1 MSHMAK
7 INLLAVLVAIV
18 ASGVL
23 GALWY
28 SPLLFLRPWARAAGR
43 EPVQGPAVY
52 MITFVT
58 AIAAALAFAWWAGP
72 EPDIAEAVLDGLV
85 VGLFFAAAGLGLH
98 YAFAGRPLALWAI
111 DGGFQVAR
119 FVLLGVVFGLIG

>member
-1 MSHMAK
+1 MDDI
-7 INLLAVLVAIV
+7 INPWAVLVGII

-43 EPVQGPAVY
+43 EPANGASVYAV
-52 MITFVT
+52 TLLT
-58 AIAAALAFAWWAGP
+58 AIIAALAFGWWAGP
-72 EPDIAEAVLDGLV
+72 EPSMEEAVLDGFV
-85 VGLFFAAAGLGLH
+85 VGLFFAASALGLH
-98 YAFAGRPLALWAI
+98 YAFAGRGLTMWLI

-119 FVLLGVVFGLIG
+119 FVLLGVVFGLMG

>member
-1 MSHMAK
+1 MADI
-7 INLLAVLVAIV
+7 INLWAVLVAIV

-43 EPVQGPAVY
+43 APVQSPSVYAV
-52 MITFVT
+52 TFLT
-58 AIAAALAFAWWAGP
+58 AVAAVVAFGWWAGP
-72 EPDIAEAVLDGLV
+72 EPSMEEAVLDGFV
-85 VGLFFAAAGLGLH
+85 VGLFFAATALGLH
-98 YAFAGRPLALWAI
+98 YAFADRGLTLWLI

-119 FVLLGVVFGLIG
+119 FVLLGVVFSLMG

>member
-1 MSHMAK
+1 MED
-7 INLLAVLVAIV
+7 INLWAVLVGIL

-28 SPLLFLRPWARAAGR
+28 SRFLFLRPWARAAGR
-43 EPVQGPAVY
+43 EPMHGPAVY
-52 MITFVT
+52 AITVVT
-58 AIAAALAFAWWAGP
+58 AIAAALAFGWWAGP
-72 EPDIAEAVLDGLV
+72 EPDLIEAVLDGFV

-98 YAFAGRPLALWAI
+98 YAFAGRPLTLWAI

-119 FVLLGVVFGLIG
+119 FVLLGVVFGLFG

>member
-1 MSHMAK
+1 MPE
-7 INLLAVLVAIV
+7 INFLAVLVAIV

-43 EPVQGPAVY
+43 EPVQGAFVYAV
-52 MITFVT
+52 TFVT
-58 AIAAALAFAWWAGP
+58 AIAAALAFGWWAGP
-72 EPDIAEAVLDGLV
+72 EPDLAEAVLDGFV

-98 YAFAGRPLALWAI
+98 YTFAGRPLALWAI

-119 FVLLGVVFGLIG
+119 FVLLGVVFGVIG

>member
-1 MSHMAK
+1 VAD
-7 INLLAVLVAIV
+7 INLWAVLVGVI
-18 ASGVL
+18 ASGLL

-43 EPVQGPAVY
+43 EPAQGPAVY
-52 MITFVT
+52 GITFLT
-58 AIAAALAFAWWAGP
+58 AIAAVLAFGWWAGP
-72 EPDIAEAVLDGLV
+72 EPAVEDAVLDGFV

-98 YAFAGRPLALWAI
+98 YAFAGRPLTLWLI

-119 FVLLGVVFGLIG
+119 FVVLGVVFGLLG

>member
-1 MSHMAK
+1 MAD
-7 INLLAVLVAIV
+7 INLWAVLVGII

-43 EPVQGPAVY
+43 EPVQGAPTY
-52 MITFVT
+52 TITFLSAVVVT
-58 AIAAALAFAWWAGP
+58 VAFGWWATPG
-72 EPDIAEAVLDGLV
+72 ATMGEAILDGFV
-85 VGLFFAAAGLGLH
+85 VGLFFAASAIGLH
-98 YAFAGRPLALWAI
+98 YAFAGRPLELWLI

-119 FVLLGVVFGLIG
+119 FVLLGVVFGLMG

>member
-1 MSHMAK
+1 MPD

-28 SPLLFLRPWARAAGR
+28 SPLLFLRSWVRAAGR
-43 EPVQGPAVY
+43 EPVQSPTVYAATFLSAV
-52 MITFVT
+52 
-58 AIAAALAFAWWAGP
+58 AAALAFGWWAGP
-72 EPDIAEAVLDGLV
+72 EPDVWEAMLDGFV

-98 YAFAGRPLALWAI
+98 YSFAGRPLALWAI

-119 FVLLGVVFGLIG
+119 FVLLGLVFGLMG